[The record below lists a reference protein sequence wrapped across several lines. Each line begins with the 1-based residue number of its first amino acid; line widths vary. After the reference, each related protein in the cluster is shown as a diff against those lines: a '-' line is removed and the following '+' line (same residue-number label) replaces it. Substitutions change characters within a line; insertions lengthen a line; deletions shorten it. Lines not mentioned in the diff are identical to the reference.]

1 MTQTNFPIRL
11 TFLCNNDIIIKKDGV
26 IDVDKIIVPAPAKIN
41 LALDIK
47 GNREDGFHEIETIM
61 QSVSLCDYVEI
72 RKNRGGINVHASI
85 KGLPQGPANIA
96 YRAAEMI
103 IQYSGLSTGVD
114 IRIEKKIPVAGGLAG
129 GSSDAAAVLKGI
141 NILFGLN
148 IDDTVLLDMAAEL
161 GSDVPFC
168 LRGGTVFAS
177 GRGEILREL
186 PDLKRV
192 DLVIVN
198 PGIEISTAWV
208 YQEYDR
214 LCEKRELPVREL
226 LALIEDKAEI
236 KWNEGWANVLEDAVL
251 PYYQDI
257 ARIKENLK
265 KMGASFV
272 LMTGSGPTVFAVA
285 ETQKA
290 VERIKNNWPEKK
302 DFVTTA
308 WTVKKD
314 FFELW

>member
-1 MTQTNFPIRL
+1 
-11 TFLCNNDIIIKKDGV
+11 
-26 IDVDKIIVPAPAKIN
+26 
-41 LALDIK
+41 
-47 GNREDGFHEIETIM
+47 
-61 QSVSLCDYVEI
+61 
-72 RKNRGGINVHASI
+72 INVHASI

>member
-1 MTQTNFPIRL
+1 M
-11 TFLCNNDIIIKKDGV
+11 
-26 IDVDKIIVPAPAKIN
+26 PAPAKIN